1 MSLPGMSATGYDTV
15 GDIVAT
21 HMLRYHTHADASSV
35 ALDILSN
42 HIPVAPVVNDE
53 GHLAGIIG
61 EVEILDALRKGQDI
75 RQLKAED
82 LMKEDLNCT
91 VTEKTPI
98 SEVVNR
104 FQEEELQII
113 PVVRDGQ
120 VIESVTRHDLIRA
133 MTGAGL
139 GFEK

>member
-1 MSLPGMSATGYDTV
+1 MNLPGMSATGYDTV

-21 HMLRYHTHADASSV
+21 HMLRYHTQGDASV
-35 ALDILSN
+35 VVMDILSN
-42 HIPVAPVVNDE
+42 HIPVAPVVDDE
-53 GHLAGIIG
+53 GHLAGIID
-61 EVEILDALRKGQDI
+61 EVEILDALRKGRDI
-75 RQLKAED
+75 GQLKAED
-82 LMKEDLNCT
+82 LMKEDCT
-91 VTEKTPI
+91 SVTEMTPI
-98 SEVVNR
+98 SEVVTR

-120 VIESVTRHDLIRA
+120 VIKSVTRHDLIRA